1 MNRALK
7 LHREARKQ
15 MSNMIPKHYKQV
27 HEKIFSLLSEPRP
40 QDSRHM
46 AGHPNF
52 FRVTQG
58 EYRVIYA
65 YSDSEICVAKIGLRG
80 DDDVYNAFDRQQG

>member
-1 MNRALK
+1 MSRSLK
-7 LHREARKQ
+7 FHKGATKQ

-27 HEKIFSLLSEPRP
+27 HEKILSLLSDPRP
-40 QDSRHM
+40 QDSRHL

-58 EYRVIYA
+58 EYRVIYQ
-65 YSDSEICVAKIGLRG
+65 YTENEIYIGMIGPRADG
-80 DDDVYNAFDRQQG
+80 DVYNSFNRQQS

>member
-1 MNRALK
+1 
-7 LHREARKQ
+7 
-15 MSNMIPKHYKQV
+15 MSGMPAKHYKQV
-27 HEKIFSLLSEPRP
+27 HEKILSLVTEPRP

-58 EYRVIYA
+58 EYRIAYS
-65 YSDSEICVAKIGLRG
+65 YSDSEVKIARIGRRA
-80 DDDVYNAFDRQQG
+80 DDDVYKSFDRQQR